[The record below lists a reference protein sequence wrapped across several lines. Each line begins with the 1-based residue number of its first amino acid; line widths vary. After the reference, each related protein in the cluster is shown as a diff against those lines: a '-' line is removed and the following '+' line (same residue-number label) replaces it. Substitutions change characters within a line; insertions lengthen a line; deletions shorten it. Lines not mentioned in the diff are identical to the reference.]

1 MEKNLK
7 IAFFIALGLSYF
19 AGYFIHKH
27 HAFFFY
33 HHIPSIEFYFGIIFT
48 VFLIVVK
55 YTIAFFAERKEDF
68 YE

>member
-7 IAFFIALGLSYF
+7 IIFFIALGVSYL

-27 HAFFFY
+27 HAVFFY
-33 HHIPSIEFYFGIIFT
+33 HHIPSIESYFGIIFT
-48 VFLIVVK
+48 VFLIFMK
-55 YTIAFFAERKEDF
+55 MTIAFFAEREEDF

>member
-1 MEKNLK
+1 MEKILK
-7 IAFFIALGLSYF
+7 ITFFIALGVSYL

-27 HAFFFY
+27 HAVFFY

-48 VFLIVVK
+48 IFLIFIK
-55 YTIAFFAERKEDF
+55 MIIAFFAGREENF

>member
-1 MEKNLK
+1 MEKILK
-7 IAFFIALGLSYF
+7 IIFFIALGVSYL

-27 HAFFFY
+27 HAFFSY

-48 VFLIVVK
+48 IFLIFIK
-55 YTIAFFAERKEDF
+55 MIIAFFAGREENF